1 VYCILP
7 LFCSYPSSTKY
18 SIYLSTLH
26 RMKKKKAAM
35 LARKLEAEKQLA
47 AKKSSTTDSDDK
59 SSKEEDSSAVEVDVD
74 KSEEK
79 QATLS
84 PKPPL
89 ASVPESTE
97 AKDVPTTD
105 APKMTFGS
113 SSTVLPPSTFGSM
126 PKPPTMQSEPDCPK
140 PTFGS
145 SGFGSGVAPPT
156 FGSASTTTFGGAATS
171 KPSTTGFGVAT
182 TSAKPADESSP
193 KGSGAFLNLTPPKT
207 GNTPGKFVFGSG
219 APITLAA
226 PSTTSMDAAQT
237 LASFGQPAK
246 FGTGFGTS
254 SGGFGSVAKPSAFGS
269 SPFGGGAGDA
279 SKKRPLDSTT
289 DEKGEGDDSQPDAK
303 KVHTEEEEKE
313 ADADESKAEAA
324 KEA

>member
-1 VYCILP
+1 
-7 LFCSYPSSTKY
+7 
-18 SIYLSTLH
+18 
-26 RMKKKKAAM
+26 MKKKKAVM

-47 AKKSSTTDSDDK
+47 AKKSSADSGNK
-59 SSKEEDSSAVEVDVD
+59 SSKEEKSDEPSSAVEVVDVD
-74 KSEEK
+74 KSESEK
-79 QATLS
+79 QATVS
-84 PKPPL
+84 PKQQL
-89 ASVPESTE
+89 ASVPETTE
-97 AKDVPTTD
+97 AKDAPSAD

-113 SSTVLPPSTFGSM
+113 SSIVLPPSTFGTM

-145 SGFGSGVAPPT
+145 SSGFGSGGVAPN
-156 FGSASTTTFGGAATS
+156 FGSASTTFGGGTFGGGAAS
-171 KPSTTGFGVAT
+171 KPTAGFGVAA
-182 TSAKPADESSP
+182 TSAKPAGESEA

-254 SGGFGSVAKPSAFGS
+254 SGGFGSVVKPSAFGS

-279 SKKRPLDSTT
+279 SKKRPLDSAT
-289 DEKGEGDDSQPDAK
+289 DEKGEEDDLQPEAK

-313 ADADESKAEAA
+313 APDADESKAEAA

>member
-1 VYCILP
+1 
-7 LFCSYPSSTKY
+7 
-18 SIYLSTLH
+18 
-26 RMKKKKAAM
+26 MKKKKAAM

-59 SSKEEDSSAVEVDVD
+59 SSKEEDSSAVEVVDVD
-74 KSEEK
+74 KSESEK

-84 PKPPL
+84 PKQQL
-89 ASVPESTE
+89 ASVPETTE
-97 AKDVPTTD
+97 AKLDAPSTDV
-105 APKMTFGS
+105 PKMTFGS
-113 SSTVLPPSTFGSM
+113 SSTTLPPSTFGSM

-145 SGFGSGVAPPT
+145 SSGGFGNGAAPT
-156 FGSASTTTFGGAATS
+156 FGSASTTFGGAAAS
-171 KPSTTGFGVAT
+171 KPSTGFGMAT
-182 TSAKPADESSP
+182 STKPADDSES

-279 SKKRPLDSTT
+279 SKKRPLESAT
-289 DEKGEGDDSQPDAK
+289 DEKGEEDDSQPEAK

-313 ADADESKAEAA
+313 EDADESSKTEAA

>member
-1 VYCILP
+1 
-7 LFCSYPSSTKY
+7 
-18 SIYLSTLH
+18 
-26 RMKKKKAAM
+26 MKKKKAAM

-59 SSKEEDSSAVEVDVD
+59 SSKEEKSDKSSSAVEVVDVD

-79 QATLS
+79 TLS
-84 PKPPL
+84 PKQPL
-89 ASVPESTE
+89 ASVPETTE
-97 AKDVPTTD
+97 AKDAPTTD

-113 SSTVLPPSTFGSM
+113 SSTTLPPSTFGSM

-145 SGFGSGVAPPT
+145 SSGFGSGVAPPT
-156 FGSASTTTFGGAATS
+156 FGSASTTTFGGGAAS
-171 KPSTTGFGVAT
+171 KPSTTGFGVA

-254 SGGFGSVAKPSAFGS
+254 SGGFGSAKPAFGS

-279 SKKRPLDSTT
+279 SKKRPLDSAT
-289 DEKGEGDDSQPDAK
+289 DEKGEEDDSQPDAK

-313 ADADESKAEAA
+313 ADADKSSKDEAA

>member
-1 VYCILP
+1 
-7 LFCSYPSSTKY
+7 
-18 SIYLSTLH
+18 
-26 RMKKKKAAM
+26 MKKKKAAM

-89 ASVPESTE
+89 ASVPETTE
-97 AKDVPTTD
+97 VKDTSSTD
-105 APKMTFGS
+105 APKLTFGS
-113 SSTVLPPSTFGSM
+113 SSTTLPPSTFGSM

-145 SGFGSGVAPPT
+145 SSGFGSGAAPTFGSGTAPI
-156 FGSASTTTFGGAATS
+156 FGSASTTTFGGAAAS

-269 SPFGGGAGDA
+269 SPFGGGSGDA
-279 SKKRPLDSTT
+279 SKKRPLDSAS
-289 DEKGEGDDSQPDAK
+289 DEKGEEDDSQPEAK

-313 ADADESKAEAA
+313 ADADESSKAEVA

>member
-1 VYCILP
+1 
-7 LFCSYPSSTKY
+7 
-18 SIYLSTLH
+18 
-26 RMKKKKAAM
+26 MKKKKAAM

-59 SSKEEDSSAVEVDVD
+59 SLKEEDSSAVEVVDVD

-79 QATLS
+79 QTTVP
-84 PKPPL
+84 PKPQL
-89 ASVPESTE
+89 ASVPETTE

-126 PKPPTMQSEPDCPK
+126 PKPPAKQSEPDCPK

-156 FGSASTTTFGGAATS
+156 FGSASTTTFGGAAAS
-171 KPSTTGFGVAT
+171 KPSTTGFGAT
-182 TSAKPADESSP
+182 TSTKPAEDSS

-269 SPFGGGAGDA
+269 SPFGGGAAGDA
-279 SKKRPLDSTT
+279 SKKRPLDSATT

-313 ADADESKAEAA
+313 ADADESTKDEAA

>member
-1 VYCILP
+1 
-7 LFCSYPSSTKY
+7 
-18 SIYLSTLH
+18 
-26 RMKKKKAAM
+26 MKKKKAAM

-47 AKKSSTTDSDDK
+47 AKKSP
-59 SSKEEDSSAVEVDVD
+59 KEEKSDESSPAVEVVDVD

-79 QATLS
+79 QATSS

-89 ASVPESTE
+89 ASVPETTE
-97 AKDVPTTD
+97 VKEDAPSTD

-126 PKPPTMQSEPDCPK
+126 PKPPAKQSEPDCPK

-156 FGSASTTTFGGAATS
+156 FGSASTTTFGSGAAS

-182 TSAKPADESSP
+182 STKPADESS

-269 SPFGGGAGDA
+269 SPFGGGDA
-279 SKKRPLDSTT
+279 SKKRPLDSAT

-313 ADADESKAEAA
+313 ADADESSKAEAA